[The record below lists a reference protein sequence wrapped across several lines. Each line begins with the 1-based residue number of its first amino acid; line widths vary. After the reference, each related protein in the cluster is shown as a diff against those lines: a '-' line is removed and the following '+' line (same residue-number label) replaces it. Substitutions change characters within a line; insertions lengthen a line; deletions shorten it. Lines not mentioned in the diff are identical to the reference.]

1 MLAECVELY
10 QRLPTD
16 VKISRASGSHVT
28 KMTRERIITTFRAW
42 FDERVRWG
50 ISFLPVNSKKFLAPC
65 SEVTRTGDKHL
76 RIFFFL

>member
-28 KMTRERIITTFRAW
+28 KGTRERIITTFRAR
-42 FDERVRWG
+42 FDERVRWRIPFFTRELEIVSSALFG
-50 ISFLPVNSKKFLAPC
+50 SYTNGRQPSAYRFL
-65 SEVTRTGDKHL
+65 
-76 RIFFFL
+76 